1 MDNINSTYLAIIILA
16 ILYSF
21 LLLFA
26 ILRYIISF
34 HHFLSV

>member
-1 MDNINSTYLAIIILA
+1 MDNTNSTYLAIIILA

-26 ILRYIISF
+26 IIRYSISSHNLF
-34 HHFLSV
+34 SV